1 MVQKN
6 SLKFVRVLC
15 VPNALEK
22 GVFLSSF
29 LGTLHCGHDVLR
41 QFPLVQILEAEL
53 RTQAIVLETLNTNLY
68 QCQIELQREASP
80 GYTENGLERKLGT
93 VLFCPGAMSQ
103 GLWGRQLFKFIF

>member
-1 MVQKN
+1 MPEV
-6 SLKFVRVLC
+6 VRVHC

-29 LGTLHCGHDVLR
+29 LGTLRQHDVLR

-80 GYTENGLERKLGT
+80 G
-93 VLFCPGAMSQ
+93 
-103 GLWGRQLFKFIF
+103 